1 MGYKGYQE
9 KHNVTL
15 RIGIGTT
22 LVLASSWFPANAQLR
37 DDTARC
43 PVFARLPADLK
54 TDASA
59 DERLWFEL
67 SQCNGEPMI
76 VKAFEGHKNPA
87 SLTVYTG
94 YTYPALLNHIFNIL
108 VLESFGG
115 TADHVLVITFHA
127 GKPRIALRRS
137 AGGPIQVKR
146 LEKAVLVSVPPK
158 TYPGPDGKFPSVP
171 DDHYSFD
178 IEY

>member
-1 MGYKGYQE
+1 MTYS
-9 KHNVTL
+9 
-15 RIGIGTT
+15 IGVGVI
-22 LVLASSWFPANAQLR
+22 LLFASSWFPANGQLR
-37 DDTARC
+37 KDADRC

-67 SQCNGEPMI
+67 RQCNGGTMTI
-76 VKAFEGHKNPA
+76 RAFERHSNKP
-87 SLTVYTG
+87 SLTVDTNYG
-94 YTYPALLNHIFNIL
+94 YPGLLSHTFNIL
-108 VLESFGG
+108 ILESFGG
-115 TADHVLVITFHA
+115 TADHVLVITFHN
-127 GKPRIALRRS
+127 GKPSIALKRS
-137 AGGPIQVKR
+137 ADGPIQVQR

-158 TYPGPDGKFPSVP
+158 TYPGPDGTFPSVP